1 VGEKPSLKNVFTST
15 RLLLVLIAILPIVL
29 SLGILLT
36 YRTSLFKLFP
46 GIEEETVPIMLG
58 EDTFETLIVKTYYPS
73 EIAGIMGNRI
83 RSEASGNRVTVIIG
97 ELLKVEW
104 REEAVGISMIND
116 SGHVFSMKDL
126 RKGAEQL
133 KLYFND
139 SPVEAMIS
147 VLNLSYPRLR
157 NPPEKFKNK
166 AIRILENQSF
176 IKWLKEE
183 GFAYVVESI
192 RITGALGGWSM
203 VWTSYAEIEL
213 LVEGIEASC
222 TVIFNETYRI
232 ESNAN
237 AFKELR
243 VSLEENNKTNGICVY
258 IYKYG
263 EAYVVGTIVGSKNP
277 YDPGYTYSM
286 DEACLKNSSNVWVSP
301 AVFARVSVIN
311 TTSELGQR
319 IMQILGSNRLT
330 ARLIESGCKVN
341 LMMAEYSFDE
351 ADRCFNAH
359 LYHGEKE
366 IVLDLRINPDSGRIE
381 KISFNAPE

>member
-1 VGEKPSLKNVFTST
+1 VGGVGEKPSLKNVFTST

-29 SLGILLT
+29 SLGIPLT

-46 GIEEETVPIMLG
+46 GIAEEEAVPIMLG
-58 EDTFETLIVKTYYPS
+58 EDTFETLIVKAYYPS
-73 EIAGIMGNRI
+73 EIVGIMGNRM
-83 RSEASGNRVTVIIG
+83 RSEASVNRVKVMIG

-116 SGHVFSMKDL
+116 AEHVFSMRDL

-133 KLYFND
+133 KLYVND

-147 VLNLSYPRLR
+147 VMDLSYPRLR
-157 NPPEKFKNK
+157 NPPEDFKNRV
-166 AIRILENQSF
+166 IRILENQSF

-183 GFAYVVESI
+183 GFAYVVESSRI
-192 RITGALGGWSM
+192 TGGRITGALGGWSM
-203 VWTSYAEIEL
+203 VWTSYAETEL

-232 ESNAN
+232 KSNAN
-237 AFKELR
+237 AFKELQI
-243 VSLEENNKTNGICVY
+243 SLEENNKTNGICVY

-301 AVFARVSVIN
+301 AVYARVSVIN

-330 ARLIESGCKVN
+330 ARLIESGCKLN
-341 LMMAEYSFDE
+341 LMMTEYSFDE
-351 ADRCFNAH
+351 AADALTHIFTM
-359 LYHGEKE
+359 EK
-366 IVLDLRINPDSGRIE
+366 
-381 KISFNAPE
+381 KK

>member
-1 VGEKPSLKNVFTST
+1 MGKKPSLKNVFTST
-15 RLLLVLIAILPIVL
+15 RLLLVLTAILPIVL

-36 YRTSLFKLFP
+36 YRTSLFKLFL
-46 GIEEETVPIMLG
+46 GIEEEETVPIMLG

-73 EIAGIMGNRI
+73 EIAVIMENRI
-83 RSEASGNRVTVIIG
+83 RSEASGNRVTVMIG
-97 ELLKVEW
+97 ELKVEW
-104 REEAVGISMIND
+104 QEEAVGISMIND
-116 SGHVFSMKDL
+116 AEHVFSMKDL
-126 RKGAEQL
+126 RKGMEQL
-133 KLYFND
+133 KLHVND

-157 NPPEKFKNK
+157 NPPEDFKNR
-166 AIRILENQSF
+166 AIRILENQSL

-203 VWTSYAEIEL
+203 VLTSYVEIEL

-237 AFKELR
+237 AFKELQI
-243 VSLEENNKTNGICVY
+243 SLEENNKTNGICVY

-277 YDPGYTYSM
+277 YDPGYTYSI

-301 AVFARVSVIN
+301 AVYARVSVID

-341 LMMAEYSFDE
+341 LMMTEYSFDE
-351 ADRCFNAH
+351 ADRCFNAY

-381 KISFNAPE
+381 KISFSAPE